1 LELVPLIADVR
12 TWLTCHRTRVAGK
25 SPFGEALAHNVSVA
39 EMIDW
44 ARERTKEGLAAARA
58 Q

>member
-1 LELVPLIADVR
+1 MIADVR